1 MPSPLPTCQ
10 PCSKTIV
17 DAATPNVLQ
26 NLSNERVLQHAHY
39 VVTCAA
45 SMKPNVAA
53 VGYSRVSTIGEHYSL
68 QNDAYEAAGCD
79 YTCLL
84 DNDSL
89 GQVQR
94 AQGAFGNLR
103 LGSC

>member
-1 MPSPLPTCQ
+1 MPASPAPLSK
-10 PCSKTIV
+10 CSKTIV

-26 NLSNERVLQHAHY
+26 NPSNERVLQHAHY
-39 VVTCAA
+39 GVTCAA

-53 VGYSRVSTIGEHYSL
+53 VGYSRVSTIGEHHSL

-84 DNDSL
+84 DNDPL